1 MSTARKDIIIC
12 QWRRYLFFYTAQPPL
27 WTMMMGRKQSWRKR
41 NILRNTT
48 KSSESSAK
56 RDEDMVVQKAKINGP
71 QELFDTRYLYT
82 DCSNRCTEMREIWQ
96 TNRKLWKHRHETTTK
111 KNGPVRHSTVYR
123 ASVRET
129 RRPNQDIY
137 VNPQL
142 IYVCCNS
149 CTMFWSLPKLP
160 KYRACPLFPTP
171 EDNSHRLERI
181 PKCCNIIQFERQ
193 RKLWLKTK

>member
-1 MSTARKDIIIC
+1 MATISILLHGSAT
-12 QWRRYLFFYTAQPPL
+12 L

-56 RDEDMVVQKAKINGP
+56 KDEDMVVQKAKIRNSSILVTFTLTAVIDARKW
-71 QELFDTRYLYT
+71 ERYGKGIENYEKK
-82 DCSNRCTEMREIWQ
+82 RY
-96 TNRKLWKHRHETTTK
+96 ETTTK